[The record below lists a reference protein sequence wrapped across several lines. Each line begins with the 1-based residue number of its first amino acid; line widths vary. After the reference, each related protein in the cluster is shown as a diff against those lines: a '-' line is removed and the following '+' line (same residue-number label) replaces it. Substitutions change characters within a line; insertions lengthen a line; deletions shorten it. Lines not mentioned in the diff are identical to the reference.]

1 MKIALITIG
10 VIAIVDIAFEIVG
23 NIVAKRA
30 RARFDKM
37 SRDEQRRYQEA
48 TYNASQ

>member
-1 MKIALITIG
+1 MKIALIVIG
-10 VIAIVDIAFEIVG
+10 IIAIAGVAFEIVG

-37 SRDEQRRYQEA
+37 TPDEQRRYQEA
-48 TYNASQ
+48 AYRANQ